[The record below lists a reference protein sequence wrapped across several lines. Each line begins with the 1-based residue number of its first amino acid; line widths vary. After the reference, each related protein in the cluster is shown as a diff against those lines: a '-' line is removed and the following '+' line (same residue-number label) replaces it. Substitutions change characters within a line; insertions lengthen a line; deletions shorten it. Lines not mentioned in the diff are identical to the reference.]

1 MSIKHRLIHRK
12 AGAVTTDAAT
22 ALETVE
28 YYIDDLTKAVN
39 EMKGKIPNIKPHA
52 DANGAD
58 VIGRKY
64 IDELDKYFKT
74 TFSAKVDMLKISM
87 NDLVARAQQG
97 QGSDIRTYP
106 NKDKK

>member
-1 MSIKHRLIHRK
+1 MSNKRRLIRRD
-12 AGAVTTDAAT
+12 ASVTTDAAT

-28 YYIDDLTKAVN
+28 YYIDDLANAVK
-39 EMKGKIPNIKPHA
+39 EMKNKIPTIKPHA
-52 DANGAD
+52 DADGAD
-58 VIGRKY
+58 TIGRKY
-64 IDELDKYFKT
+64 INELDKYFKT
-74 TFSAKVDMLKISM
+74 SFSATVDMLKISM